1 MYFSSLCWY
10 FFINL
15 YNFFAHIEVF
25 KGVFLN
31 IFHNFHLLI
40 RKYNLFCFC
49 LFSKFFTSF
58 FFHILK
64 VDEIFFITLC
74 PCLTDTSIC
83 SRMIHKEMVGDSV
96 YWDIWNSFT
105 RIVCKCMCVYTYMYM
120 NAYMHV
126 WVSYS
131 DSVAG
136 AFNIILCP
144 WQNEICKTSL
154 LVSSMNNLSAVSWFQ
169 ISLRETP
176 RFSTIVS

>member
-1 MYFSSLCWY
+1 MLIFKILYLIFFFIFWRWMKFSSSLCA
-10 FFINL
+10 L
-15 YNFFAHIEVF
+15 V
-25 KGVFLN
+25 
-31 IFHNFHLLI
+31 LLI
-40 RKYNLFCFC
+40 HLFAAGWY
-49 LFSKFFTSF
+49 T
-58 FFHILK
+58 
-64 VDEIFFITLC
+64 
-74 PCLTDTSIC
+74 
-83 SRMIHKEMVGDSV
+83 KEMVGDSV

-126 WVSYS
+126 WVTYS